1 MNIQDILKNRP
12 LPKEP
17 VEIRIIKAYM
27 QKTYNTEVVVTV
39 KEHACIISVPSAA
52 LASTL
57 RLELNNLIKHCALT
71 KKILIRIS

>member
-17 VEIRIIKAYM
+17 VEIRVVKAYM
-27 QKTYNTEVVVTV
+27 KKTYNADVQVTV
-39 KEHACIISVPSAA
+39 QEYACIITVQNAA

-57 RLELNNLIKHCALT
+57 RLELLNLQQSCAIT
-71 KKILIRIS
+71 KKILIRIG